1 MNSFLPSST
10 QKRLD
15 NLMDYTLNNNNT
27 LILMAKQKTQ
37 NKKTQMVKVTIFV
50 FNRYAIKSIS
60 GEI

>member
-10 QKRLD
+10 QKSLD
-15 NLMDYTLNNNNT
+15 NLKDYTLNNNNT

-37 NKKTQMVKVTIFV
+37 NKKTQMVQVTIFV
-50 FNRYAIKSIS
+50 FKRFAIKSIS